1 MEKLGR
7 GNQIDETP
15 DGEDDNESRR
25 GSDSDDSSSGSS
37 SASDKNDGS
46 DTIRDLEASAGDSAK
61 GPSSMLRKTN
71 IMSRNDA
78 ADGPEMGTAEHS

>member
-78 ADGPEMGTAEHS
+78 ADGPEMGKAEHS